1 MRTIEIGEVGYGR
14 GMSGRYGMSQA
25 ATLIQAGKYQEAI
38 EEATRAIARGEDN
51 PEYFVER
58 AHALSILERYPEAV
72 ADLEAA
78 LRLDAEAAVLDT
90 DRVDDDYFSALL
102 GAAKKE
108 AVSSVEAGVTR
119 LARYR
124 EVLPEG
130 SHLKDAEDW
139 RRRLRGEL
147 KSEFVKHRGD

>member
-1 MRTIEIGEVGYGR
+1 
-14 GMSGRYGMSQA
+14 MSGRYGMSQA
-25 ATLIQAGKYQEAI
+25 ATLIQQGKYQEAI
-38 EEATRAIARGEDN
+38 EEATRDIAREPAD
-51 PEYFVER
+51 PEHFVER
-58 AHALSILERYPEAV
+58 AHALAILERYAEAV

-78 LRLDAEAAVLDT
+78 LKLDEEAAVLDM

-102 GAAKKE
+102 GVAKKE
-108 AVSSVEAGVTR
+108 AAASVEAGVLR

-130 SHLKDAEDW
+130 GHLKDAEDW

-147 KSEFVKHRGD
+147 KSEFVKHKGD